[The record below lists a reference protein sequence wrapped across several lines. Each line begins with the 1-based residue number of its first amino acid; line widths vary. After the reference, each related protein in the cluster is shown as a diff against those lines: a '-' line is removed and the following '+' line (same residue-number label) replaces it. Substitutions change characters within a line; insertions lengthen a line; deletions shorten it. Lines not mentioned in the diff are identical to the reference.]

1 MDISRI
7 LTISGK
13 PGLYQVV
20 GQTNNGVIV
29 ESLLDG
35 KRSPT
40 YPSQQVSA
48 LEEISIYGKID
59 DVPLRDIFQKMYDV
73 EGGKATSVSPKEK
86 GEELRDYFS
95 DLVPEFDGERVYNSD
110 IKKVMSWYNT
120 LLAKGFI
127 KAEPEVEGKEAEIEE
142 AVEEKKPKA
151 KAKKAAKKKDSKPAT
166 EKPSKPKAKKKAKKK
181 ED

>member
-13 PGLYQVV
+13 PGLYKVV

-29 ESLLDG
+29 ESLIDG
-35 KRSPT
+35 KRTPT
-40 YPSQQVSA
+40 YSNDQVSA
-48 LEEISIYGKID
+48 LEEISIYGKVD
-59 DVPLRDIFQKMYDV
+59 DVPLKNIFQKMYDV
-73 EGGKATSVSPKEK
+73 EAGKATSVSTKEK
-86 GEELRDYFS
+86 GGDLRDYFS

-127 KAEPEVEGKEAEIEE
+127 EAEPEANEVLEE
-142 AVEEKKPKA
+142 EVVEEKPKPK
-151 KAKKAAKKKDSKPAT
+151 KASKKKEAKLVE
-166 EKPSKPKAKKKAKKK
+166 EKAVKPKTKKKVKKK

>member
-13 PGLYQVV
+13 PGLYKVV

-29 ESLLDG
+29 ESLIDG
-35 KRSPT
+35 KRTPT
-40 YPSQQVSA
+40 YSNHQVSA
-48 LEEISIYGKID
+48 LEEISIYGKVE
-59 DVPLRDIFQKMYDV
+59 DVPLKDIFQKIYDV
-73 EGGKATSVSPKEK
+73 EAGKATSVSIKEK
-86 GEELRDYFS
+86 GEDLRDYFS
-95 DLVPEFDGERVYNSD
+95 DLVPEFDDERVYNSD

-127 KAEPEVEGKEAEIEE
+127 EAEPEANESLEEEEVVEAKPKPKKASKKKEAKP
-142 AVEEKKPKA
+142 AEEKLV
-151 KAKKAAKKKDSKPAT
+151 
-166 EKPSKPKAKKKAKKK
+166 KPKAKKKVKKK

>member
-13 PGLYQVV
+13 PGLYKVV

-29 ESLLDG
+29 ESLIDG
-35 KRSPT
+35 KRTPT
-40 YPSQQVSA
+40 YSNHQVSA
-48 LEEISIYGKID
+48 LEEISIYGKIE
-59 DVPLRDIFQKMYDV
+59 DVPLKDIFQKMYDV
-73 EGGKATSVSPKEK
+73 EAGKATSVSTKEK
-86 GEELRDYFS
+86 GGDLRDYFS

-127 KAEPEVEGKEAEIEE
+127 EAEPEANEVIEE
-142 AVEEKKPKA
+142 EVVEEKPKPKKASKKKQA
-151 KAKKAAKKKDSKPAT
+151 KPAEKKAVKPNAKKKV
-166 EKPSKPKAKKKAKKK
+166 KKK